1 MLQNYYFK
9 STVSTKCEG
18 QIYCI
23 FQRRVNG
30 VNFVFP
36 ALSTLNQEYSAISTM
51 DEIVVLRFS
60 FLNGNEFLLR
70 TWSGSPLGFS
80 ETTRLLVLSVFYL
93 TGGKQA
99 LFTLC

>member
-18 QIYCI
+18 QSYCI
-23 FQRRVNG
+23 FQQRVNG

-36 ALSTLNQEYSAISTM
+36 ALSTLNQEYSALSTM

-70 TWSGSPLGFS
+70 TWNGSPLSFS
-80 ETTRLLVLSVFYL
+80 EVTRLLVLSVFYL
-93 TGGKQA
+93 TGGKQG